1 MVFYIEFDANQ
12 RTKINECNT
21 GAMPKKIKAI
31 DNCSMFCHLD

>member
-21 GAMPKKIKAI
+21 GAMPKKNKG
-31 DNCSMFCHLD
+31 D